1 MQHEQWAGTRRSCS
15 TYRSDI
21 RQVTPQLG
29 NKAWPNATNMNATW
43 VSQQEKLFTG
53 YCGNKAWA
61 TKIGGVRLR
70 MPDLSESQFGGRKYL
85 HGKNLRLFNENVT
98 WYPQSID
105 WRSSRVSTRGFTMRM
120 QMTRI
125 DATCHQVLKHRQ
137 STKYRVFFSLGL
149 PLKVL
154 STEKLM

>member
-1 MQHEQWAGTRRSCS
+1 MQHEQWACTRRSCS
-15 TYRSDI
+15 SYRSDI
-21 RQVTPQLG
+21 RFKP
-29 NKAWPNATNMNATW
+29 P
-43 VSQQEKLFTG
+43 SR
-53 YCGNKAWA
+53 A
-61 TKIGGVRLR
+61 TKLDQMQLIRMQLESRSRRSFSPAIAATKLGGVRLR
-70 MPDLSESQFGGRKYL
+70 MPDLSESIFSIYIAKIWDFL
-85 HGKNLRLFNENVT
+85 NKNVT

-149 PLKVL
+149 PLKCR
-154 STEKLM
+154 STEKLI